1 MTPFGRKVR
10 ELRRE
15 KGVTLKDMAAA
26 LHVSSAY
33 LSALE
38 HGKRGR
44 PTPMLIHQICG
55 YFNIIWDDAEELS
68 KLADL
73 SHPKVTI
80 DTSGLQPAATEL
92 ANLLSR
98 KIAQLKEEELVS
110 LLSQIRDAEP
120 E

>member
-10 ELRRE
+10 ELRRQN
-15 KGVTLKDMAAA
+15 GVTLKDMAAA

-80 DTSGLQPAATEL
+80 DTSGLHPAATEL

-98 KIAQLKEEELVS
+98 KIAQLSEEDLVF
-110 LLSQIRDAEP
+110 LLGKIRDAD
-120 E
+120 